1 MRRREAKWYKLTGE
15 TPGTKDRSWPNW
27 EKSVEKNASALKR
40 RIRKGIPSHFRGEVW
55 FRMSG
60 AKTLMENNK
69 GEYQRLTGLKSKW
82 EQKIRVDLNR
92 SFPHH
97 ELFQEGE
104 KGQDMLGRVLRA
116 YSCKDEEI
124 GYCQGMNFVSGVLLM
139 EMEEEKAFWTLY
151 AMLNNKKYDLR
162 GLYKVKMRK
171 VMQILYSLDKT
182 YKRLLP
188 RLKRHLDKTGLPI
201 NLFATEWIMTLY
213 SNCLHLNVVRTIWDA
228 FFNEGWKVIY
238 RIGMAMLK
246 IHRKK
251 LLKLGLQEG
260 NLLLRAL
267 PKKVNDTEY
276 LLKVAYG
283 LSMPQRKIDQ
293 YNAEYDKFYSE

>member
-1 MRRREAKWYKLTGE
+1 MG
-15 TPGTKDRSWPNW
+15 
-27 EKSVEKNASALKR
+27 
-40 RIRKGIPSHFRGEVW
+40 
-55 FRMSG
+55 
-60 AKTLMENNK
+60 
-69 GEYQRLTGLKSKW
+69 KSKW

-171 VMQILYSLDKT
+171 VMQILFSLDKT
-182 YKRLLP
+182 YKRL
-188 RLKRHLDKTGLPI
+188 
-201 NLFATEWIMTLY
+201 
-213 SNCLHLNVVRTIWDA
+213 
-228 FFNEGWKVIY
+228 
-238 RIGMAMLK
+238 
-246 IHRKK
+246 
-251 LLKLGLQEG
+251 
-260 NLLLRAL
+260 
-267 PKKVNDTEY
+267 
-276 LLKVAYG
+276 
-283 LSMPQRKIDQ
+283 
-293 YNAEYDKFYSE
+293 

>member
-1 MRRREAKWYKLTGE
+1 
-15 TPGTKDRSWPNW
+15 
-27 EKSVEKNASALKR
+27 
-40 RIRKGIPSHFRGEVW
+40 
-55 FRMSG
+55 MSG

-151 AMLNNKKYDLR
+151 AMLNNKVR
-162 GLYKVKMRK
+162 AF
-171 VMQILYSLDKT
+171 QITTNIFD
-182 YKRLLP
+182 
-188 RLKRHLDKTGLPI
+188 
-201 NLFATEWIMTLY
+201 F
-213 SNCLHLNVVRTIWDA
+213 
-228 FFNEGWKVIY
+228 
-238 RIGMAMLK
+238 
-246 IHRKK
+246 
-251 LLKLGLQEG
+251 
-260 NLLLRAL
+260 
-267 PKKVNDTEY
+267 
-276 LLKVAYG
+276 
-283 LSMPQRKIDQ
+283 
-293 YNAEYDKFYSE
+293 